1 MLQIREI
8 RGEKKNLRV
17 SRVSRECFD
26 VVKNTCRY
34 ERSVEKG
41 EEYVEIKTK
50 DMIIDKLI
58 YETIGASMEV
68 YNTLGPGLLES
79 VYEKAMFYELSL
91 RDLYVESH
99 IPVEIIY
106 KEEVISSELR
116 LDLIVED
123 TLIVELKSVET
134 LQPVHFK
141 QLRTYMRLLDK
152 PVGLLVNFNVSD
164 FKHGYRVLR

>member
-1 MLQIREI
+1 MQIREI
-8 RGEKKNLRV
+8 RGER
-17 SRVSRECFD
+17 RRI
-26 VVKNTCRY
+26 R
-34 ERSVEKG
+34 G
-41 EEYVEIKTK
+41 IKTK